1 MPERPRPTLRV
12 GARCFAQKAPD
23 PFISPD
29 AIFVASAENMT
40 GKLNVHDIAFTG
52 GPLVFAN
59 TKYNCIARPS
69 ETHRF
74 ARRWHPEFISEI
86 AAGDRCHLNGVGIRN
101 GRPRVVTAF
110 CETNQQRGWRAQD
123 RFTGGIIID
132 MRSQEL
138 LARGLCMPHSPRWHQ
153 GHWWFCNSGQGTLC
167 RLDPNSGQ
175 AEEICALPGFTRGLW
190 FVGAYA
196 LVGLS
201 RFRKEHVLD
210 PTPVATRLRQ
220 AKSGLAVVDARRGH
234 LVGILEFVRGG
245 REVYDVSF
253 LPGVRKLMLRLAP

>member
-1 MPERPRPTLRV
+1 M
-12 GARCFAQKAPD
+12 
-23 PFISPD
+23 
-29 AIFVASAENMT
+29 SAENTT

-59 TKYNCIARPS
+59 TKFNCLARPS
-69 ETHRF
+69 ETHHF
-74 ARRWHPEFISEI
+74 ARRWHPEFIREI
-86 AAGDRCHLNGVGIRN
+86 APGDRCHLNGVGVRN

-110 CETNQQRGWRAQD
+110 CETNQQRGWREQD
-123 RFTGGIIID
+123 RFHGGILID

-138 LARGLCMPHSPRWHQ
+138 LARGLCMPHSPRWHR
-153 GHWWFCNSGQGTLC
+153 GRWWLCNSGQGMLC
-167 RLDPNSGQ
+167 RLDPASGQ
-175 AEEICALPGFTRGLW
+175 VEDICALPGFTRGLW
-190 FVGAYA
+190 FVGDHA

-210 PTPVATRLRQ
+210 PTPVAGRLRQ
-220 AKSGLAVVDARRGH
+220 AKSGIAVVDARRGR

-253 LPGVRKLMLRLAP
+253 LPEAQRVCLMP